1 MSDLNTLAETIGETN
16 FRNGWHDR
24 FHALVQAGDTA
35 GRRDHVVSKLALIT
49 TEVAEAIEEIRDGQ
63 PLARAYYRDDGK
75 PEGVPVEL
83 ADILIRVLDLANMLA
98 IDIDAIVTEK
108 LAFNARRGRM
118 HGGKTL

>member
-1 MSDLNTLAETIGETN
+1 MTNLNTLAETIGATN

-24 FHALVQAGDTA
+24 FHALVNAGDTA
-35 GRRDHVVSKLALIT
+35 GIRDHVVSKLALVT
-49 TEVAEAIEEIRDGQ
+49 SEASEAIEEIRDGQ
-63 PLARAYYRDDGK
+63 PLARTYHRDDGK
-75 PEGVPVEL
+75 PEGVPSEL

-108 LAFNARRGRM
+108 MAYNAGRGRM